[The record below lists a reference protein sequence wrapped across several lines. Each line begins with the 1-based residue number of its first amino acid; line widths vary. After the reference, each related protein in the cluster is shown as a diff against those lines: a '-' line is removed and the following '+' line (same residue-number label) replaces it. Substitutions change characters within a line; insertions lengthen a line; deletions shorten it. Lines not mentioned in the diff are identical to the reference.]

1 KMSFLSLYRK
11 YRPENFNDLI
21 GQDQVKI
28 TLKNALKNDRVAHA
42 YLFAGPRGTGKTST
56 AKVFAKSLNCAN
68 PSPDFEPCG
77 ECNSCQ
83 RIEKGNSLDV
93 IEIDAASNRGIDE
106 IRELREKV
114 KFYPGE
120 GQYKVYII
128 DEVHMLTKGA
138 FNALLKTLEE
148 PPESVVFILATT
160 EPHEVI
166 TTIMSRCQRFD
177 FTLLTLS
184 NLKKRLKYIAEAE
197 GYEIE
202 KEALDILARSARGG
216 MRDAISLLDQAISF
230 SDGRLSV
237 EQISRML
244 GRIDKSDLKD
254 FLLYLSREESQPALE
269 LLNKQ
274 LESGLGIERF
284 SDELIEYCREL
295 LLIKECGIDSGI
307 LEYSRS
313 YLEEIASVAANLSTK
328 KITRIIDEF
337 ASLKQKLRSSARPR
351 LQLEISVIKLSSRGS
366 SGSSLEARLSELE
379 FKLDS
384 ILKSRD
390 SSGVASSDFKKKIN
404 AQKSSDGTNVEAKK
418 QSSVQSQADSAET
431 ADENLKIK
439 KEKSE
444 QEKAEPKEIS
454 AEQSPQK
461 ESVQQSDTA
470 GGDLSLEMVKEN
482 WARVLNETRQ
492 LDISVQALLREG
504 APAAVDGKTIIIAF
518 PESKKFHYK
527 GAASNKDLVAR
538 VIRNVLN
545 EAVEIEFK
553 LGSKK
558 KLADQVKASQKNSE
572 ASTDLKVDIDLVED
586 HRADSAQSD
595 NNDLDSETAAEEIE
609 KSSKKLEQ
617 NLKKDNLQTEEPA
630 SQTAE
635 AAEQAGDLDIESL
648 ARIFS
653 GEIIEVDQSILENR
667 GGN

>member
-1 KMSFLSLYRK
+1 MSFLSLYRK

-21 GQDQVKI
+21 GQDQVKQ

-68 PSPDFEPCG
+68 PSPNFEPCG

-120 GQYKVYII
+120 GKYKVYII

-177 FTLLTLS
+177 FTLLTLN
-184 NLKKRLKYIAEAE
+184 NLKQRLEYIAASE

-230 SDGRLSV
+230 SDGQLSA
-237 EQISRML
+237 EKITRML
-244 GRIDKSDLKD
+244 GRINKTDLKQ
-254 FLLYLSREESQPALE
+254 FLVHLSKKQSQQALE

-313 YLEEIASVAANLSTK
+313 YLEEIASAAANLSTK
-328 KITRIIDEF
+328 EITQIIDEF
-337 ASLKQKLRSSARPR
+337 ASLKEKLRSSARPR
-351 LQLEISVIKLSSRGS
+351 LQLEISVIKLSSRES
-366 SGSSLEARLSELE
+366 SGSGLEARLSEIE
-379 FKLDS
+379 FKLNNLLTNKDNS
-384 ILKSRD
+384 NFKKELTAKKSELGSAAVDDNIQKNKEESTND
-390 SSGVASSDFKKKIN
+390 SSDQQK
-404 AQKSSDGTNVEAKK
+404 AQIEEDS
-418 QSSVQSQADSAET
+418 QS
-431 ADENLKIK
+431 K
-439 KEKSE
+439 KEI
-444 QEKAEPKEIS
+444 EPKTPAVKENAKSDSS
-454 AEQSPQK
+454 AG
-461 ESVQQSDTA
+461 T
-470 GGDLSLEMVKEN
+470 GNLSLEQVKDN
-482 WARVLNETRQ
+482 WGRVLNEIRQ
-492 LDISVQALLREG
+492 LDVSVQALLREG
-504 APAAVDGKTIIIAF
+504 EPLAVDKKTVTVAF
-518 PESKKFHYK
+518 PETKKFHYK
-527 GAASNKDLVAR
+527 GAVSNKALISR
-538 VIRNVLN
+538 VLRNVLN
-545 EAVEIEFK
+545 EAVELELQ
-553 LGSKK
+553 LGAKK
-558 KLADQVKASQKNSE
+558 KELNEARTNQAKKNDAD
-572 ASTDLKVDIDLVED
+572 IVED
-586 HRADSAQSD
+586 SSNSQ
-595 NNDLDSETAAEEIE
+595 NN
-609 KSSKKLEQ
+609 KKT
-617 NLKKDNLQTEEPA
+617 KTPA
-630 SQTAE
+630 SKSKE
-635 AAEQAGDLDIESL
+635 NDNFAGDLDIENL

-667 GGN
+667 GGK

>member
-1 KMSFLSLYRK
+1 MPTSL
-11 YRPENFNDLI
+11 L
-21 GQDQVKI
+21 
-28 TLKNALKNDRVAHA
+28 A
-42 YLFAGPRGTGKTST
+42 PRGTGKTST

-120 GQYKVYII
+120 GKHKVYII

-160 EPHEVI
+160 EPHDVI

-177 FTLLTLS
+177 FTLLTLTD
-184 NLKKRLKYIAEAE
+184 LKKRLKYIAGAE
-197 GYEIE
+197 GYEID

-230 SDGRLSV
+230 SDGQLSV
-237 EQISRML
+237 EEISRML
-244 GRIDKSDLKD
+244 GRIDKSDLKE
-254 FLLYLSREESQPALE
+254 FLLNLSREESQQALE

-328 KITRIIDEF
+328 KITNIIDEF
-337 ASLKQKLRSSARPR
+337 ASLKDKLSSSARPR
-351 LQLEISVIKLSSRGS
+351 LQLEISVIKLSSRGG
-366 SGSSLEARLSELE
+366 SGDSLEARLSEME
-379 FKLDS
+379 FKLNNLLNNSSNNQPEFIQKKEAAQNKNIDH
-384 ILKSRD
+384 KS
-390 SSGVASSDFKKKIN
+390 
-404 AQKSSDGTNVEAKK
+404 QKVEKEIQVEIENKEPEDQAGKEAVKQEAAEPEKAAAEKSAGSAAKK
-418 QSSVQSQADSAET
+418 
-431 ADENLKIK
+431 ENK
-439 KEKSE
+439 
-444 QEKAEPKEIS
+444 
-454 AEQSPQK
+454 QSPDTQK
-461 ESVQQSDTA
+461 QKRSASA
-470 GGDLSLEMVKEN
+470 GGGAVSLAEVKDN
-482 WARVLNETRQ
+482 WARILNEIRQ
-492 LDISVQALLREG
+492 LDVSVQALLREG
-504 APAAVDGKTIIIAF
+504 APAAVEGKTVIIAF
-518 PESKKFHYK
+518 PDSKKFHYK
-527 GAASNKDLVAR
+527 GAASNQALIAR
-538 VIRNVLN
+538 VLRNVLS
-545 EAVEIEFK
+545 EAVELEFQ
-553 LGSKK
+553 LGAKK
-558 KLADQVKASQKNSE
+558 KINKQQSNNSAAEKE
-572 ASTDLKVDIDLVED
+572 AVDLVEEKHPHLNQQKND
-586 HRADSAQSD
+586 KQKREK
-595 NNDLDSETAAEEIE
+595 NNAETEVPV
-609 KSSKKLEQ
+609 SQKKVQ
-617 NLKKDNLQTEEPA
+617 KTEE
-630 SQTAE
+630 
-635 AAEQAGDLDIESL
+635 AGTLDIENL

>member
-1 KMSFLSLYRK
+1 MSFLSLYRK

-21 GQDQVKI
+21 GQDQVKQ

-42 YLFAGPRGTGKTST
+42 YLFAGPRGTGKTSA

-68 PSPDFEPCG
+68 PSPTFEPCG

-120 GQYKVYII
+120 GKHKVYII

-160 EPHEVI
+160 EPHDVI

-177 FTLLTLS
+177 FTLLTLT
-184 NLKKRLKYIAEAE
+184 NLKKRLKFIADAE
-197 GYEIE
+197 GYEID
-202 KEALDILARSARGG
+202 KESLDILARSARGG

-230 SDGRLSV
+230 SDGQLSV
-237 EQISRML
+237 EEISRML
-244 GRIDKSDLKD
+244 GRIDKSDLKE
-254 FLLYLSREESQPALE
+254 FLLNISSEESQQALE

-313 YLEEIASVAANLSTK
+313 YLEEIASAAANLSIK
-328 KITRIIDEF
+328 KITKIIDEF
-337 ASLKQKLRSSARPR
+337 ASLKEKLRSSARPR

-366 SGSSLEARLSELE
+366 SGDTLEARLSELE
-379 FKLDS
+379 FKLDNF
-384 ILKSRD
+384 LNDKD
-390 SSGVASSDFKKKIN
+390 SSNQPQFIQKKEAVEKQKTDN
-404 AQKSSDGTNVEAKK
+404 KVEKDAQPETRNKKVEN
-418 QSSVQSQADSAET
+418 QAET
-431 ADENLKIK
+431 VQKEESAPEESAPK
-439 KEKSE
+439 KPVDKAEST
-444 QEKAEPKEIS
+444 QEKNV
-454 AEQSPQK
+454 QK
-461 ESVQQSDTA
+461 QNTAA
-470 GGDLSLEMVKEN
+470 GGGSVSLNQVKEN
-482 WARVLNETRQ
+482 WARVLKEIRQ
-492 LDISVQALLREG
+492 LDVSVQALLREG
-504 APAAVDGKTIIIAF
+504 SPAAVEGKTIIIAF
-518 PESKKFHYK
+518 PEAKKFHYK
-527 GAASNKDLVAR
+527 GAASNKALVAR
-538 VIRNVLN
+538 VLRNVLN
-545 EAVEIEFK
+545 EAVELEFQ
-553 LGSKK
+553 LGAKK
-558 KLADQVKASQKNSE
+558 KITNQQTADDFPDQNEAVDVVEDSKSAADQQENNNIVKNNSE
-572 ASTDLKVDIDLVED
+572 A
-586 HRADSAQSD
+586 
-595 NNDLDSETAAEEIE
+595 EE
-609 KSSKKLEQ
+609 L
-617 NLKKDNLQTEEPA
+617 A
-630 SQTAE
+630 SQERDQKT
-635 AAEQAGDLDIESL
+635 EQTGDLDIENL
-648 ARIFS
+648 ARFFS

>member
-1 KMSFLSLYRK
+1 MSFLSLYRK

-21 GQDQVKI
+21 GQDQVKQ

-68 PSPDFEPCG
+68 PSPNFEPCG

-120 GQYKVYII
+120 GKHKVYII

-160 EPHEVI
+160 EPHDVI

-177 FTLLTLS
+177 FTLLTLTD
-184 NLKKRLKYIAEAE
+184 LKKRLKYIADAE
-197 GYEIE
+197 GYEVD

-230 SDGRLSV
+230 SDGQLSV
-237 EQISRML
+237 EEISRML
-244 GRIDKSDLKD
+244 GRIDKSDLKE
-254 FLLYLSREESQPALE
+254 FLLHLSREESQLALE

-307 LEYSRS
+307 LEYSQS
-313 YLEEIASVAANLSTK
+313 YLEEIASVASNLSTK
-328 KITRIIDEF
+328 RITNIIDEF
-337 ASLKQKLRSSARPR
+337 ASLKEKLRSSARPR

-366 SGSSLEARLSELE
+366 SGDSLEARLSEME
-379 FKLDS
+379 FKLNNLLNNNASKPQFIQKKEAAQNKNTDHKPKKVEKELQVETENKES
-384 ILKSRD
+384 EDQAAKETVQQEEVNKETAAAKKSAG
-390 SSGVASSDFKKKIN
+390 SEAKKENKQSQSTQK
-404 AQKSSDGTNVEAKK
+404 QKSSA
-418 QSSVQSQADSAET
+418 A
-431 ADENLKIK
+431 
-439 KEKSE
+439 
-444 QEKAEPKEIS
+444 
-454 AEQSPQK
+454 
-461 ESVQQSDTA
+461 A
-470 GGDLSLEMVKEN
+470 GGGAVSLTAVKEN
-482 WARVLNETRQ
+482 WARILNEIRQ
-492 LDISVQALLREG
+492 LDVSVQALLREG
-504 APAAVDGKTIIIAF
+504 APAAVEGKTVIIAF
-518 PESKKFHYK
+518 PDSKKFHYK
-527 GAASNKDLVAR
+527 GAASNKALIAR
-538 VIRNVLN
+538 VLRNVLSEAVELEFQLGAKKKITDQQNNTQITKN
-545 EAVEIEFK
+545 EAV
-553 LGSKK
+553 
-558 KLADQVKASQKNSE
+558 
-572 ASTDLKVDIDLVED
+572 DLVED
-586 HRADSAQSD
+586 SQSVKNQQNRD
-595 NNDLDSETAAEEIE
+595 NKNKEKNKSETEDSVSQAKFQKTE
-609 KSSKKLEQ
+609 
-617 NLKKDNLQTEEPA
+617 QTEA
-630 SQTAE
+630 
-635 AAEQAGDLDIESL
+635 LDIENL

>member
-1 KMSFLSLYRK
+1 VFLLYNTIFEVKKMSFLSLYRK

-21 GQDQVKI
+21 GQDQVKQ

-42 YLFAGPRGTGKTST
+42 YLFAGPRGTGKTSA

-68 PSPDFEPCG
+68 PSSNFEPCG

-120 GQYKVYII
+120 GKYKVYII

-160 EPHEVI
+160 EPHDVI

-177 FTLLTLS
+177 FTLLTLT

-197 GYEIE
+197 GYEVD
-202 KEALDILARSARGG
+202 KETLDILARSARGG

-230 SDGRLSV
+230 SDGQLSV
-237 EQISRML
+237 EEISRML
-244 GRIDKSDLKD
+244 GRIDKSDLKE
-254 FLLYLSREESQPALE
+254 FLLNISREETQQALE
-269 LLNKQ
+269 LLNEQ

-313 YLEEIASVAANLSTK
+313 YLEEIAYAAANLSTK
-328 KITRIIDEF
+328 KITNIIDEF
-337 ASLKQKLRSSARPR
+337 ASLKDKLRSSARPR

-366 SGSSLEARLSELE
+366 SSDSLEARLSEME
-379 FKLDS
+379 FKLDNF
-384 ILKSRD
+384 LNNKEE
-390 SSGVASSDFKKKIN
+390 SSQPQFIQKKK
-404 AQKSSDGTNVEAKK
+404 AVEKQKTAAKAEK
-418 QSSVQSQADSAET
+418 PKKTIQAET
-431 ADENLKIK
+431 KDDQDKN
-439 KEKSE
+439 KS
-444 QEKAEPKEIS
+444 
-454 AEQSPQK
+454 
-461 ESVQQSDTA
+461 ESVQEEKSAPTER
-470 GGDLSLEMVKEN
+470 GSISLAQVKEN
-482 WARVLNETRQ
+482 WARVLNETRK
-492 LDISVQALLREG
+492 LDVSVQALLREG
-504 APAAVDGKTIIIAF
+504 SPAAVAGRTIIIAF
-518 PESKKFHYK
+518 PEAKKFHYK
-527 GAASNKDLVAR
+527 GAASNKALVAR
-538 VIRNVLN
+538 VLRNVLN
-545 EAVEIEFK
+545 EAVELEFQ
-553 LGSKK
+553 LGAKK
-558 KLADQVKASQKNSE
+558 KISNQDLANKKVENNNSG
-572 ASTDLKVDIDLVED
+572 
-586 HRADSAQSD
+586 
-595 NNDLDSETAAEEIE
+595 AEEPVSQE
-609 KSSKKLEQ
+609 KEQ
-617 NLKKDNLQTEEPA
+617 KT
-630 SQTAE
+630 
-635 AAEQAGDLDIESL
+635 EQAGDLDIENL

>member
-1 KMSFLSLYRK
+1 MSFLSLYRK

-21 GQDQVKI
+21 GQDQVKT

-42 YLFAGPRGTGKTST
+42 YLFAGPRGTGKTSA

-68 PSPDFEPCG
+68 PSENFEPCG

-83 RIEKGNSLDV
+83 RIKKGNSLDV

-120 GQYKVYII
+120 GKYKVYII

-177 FTLLTLS
+177 FSLLTLS
-184 NLKKRLKYIAEAE
+184 DLKKRLKYIAEEE
-197 GYEIE
+197 GYEID
-202 KEALDILARSARGG
+202 KAALDILARSARGG

-230 SDGRLSV
+230 SDGKLSA
-237 EQISRML
+237 EEISRML
-244 GRIDKSDLKD
+244 GRINKSDLKQ
-254 FLLYLSREESQPALE
+254 FLSYISKKESQKALE

-313 YLEEIASVAANLSTK
+313 YLEEIASIASNLSTK
-328 KITRIIDEF
+328 KITNIIDEF
-337 ASLKQKLRSSARPR
+337 ASLKEKLRSSSRPR
-351 LQLEISVIKLSSRGS
+351 LQLEISVIKLSSEES
-366 SGSSLEARLSELE
+366 SSDSLEARLSELE
-379 FKLDS
+379 FKFNNLINNKD
-384 ILKSRD
+384 KST
-390 SSGVASSDFKKKIN
+390 FKKQSD
-404 AQKSSDGTNVEAKK
+404 AQKSSVRE
-418 QSSVQSQADSAET
+418 
-431 ADENLKIK
+431 
-439 KEKSE
+439 KEPKTTKPV
-444 QEKAEPKEIS
+444 QEKDETKNNQIQDTVAEEEAIS
-454 AEQSPQK
+454 LAQ
-461 ESVQQSDTA
+461 
-470 GGDLSLEMVKEN
+470 VKEN
-482 WARVLNETRQ
+482 WPRILNETRQ

-504 APAAVDGKTIIIAF
+504 SPHAIEGKTVIIAF

-527 GAASNKDLVAR
+527 GAVSNQSLIAR
-538 VIRNVLN
+538 VLRNVLN
-545 EAVEIEFK
+545 GAVELEFQ
-553 LGSKK
+553 LGFKK
-558 KLADQVKASQKNSE
+558 KEMNDSQN
-572 ASTDLKVDIDLVED
+572 DNLVED
-586 HRADSAQSD
+586 KSPEPVKGKSNIQVESEIQKVNEKKSAESVEQNP
-595 NNDLDSETAAEEIE
+595 NNDLE
-609 KSSKKLEQ
+609 
-617 NLKKDNLQTEEPA
+617 TEEPA
-630 SQTAE
+630 SQTTE
-635 AAEQAGDLDIESL
+635 KDKEEAGDLDIEDL

>member
-1 KMSFLSLYRK
+1 VFLLYNTILEVKKMSFLSLYRK

-21 GQDQVKI
+21 GQDQVKQ

-68 PSPDFEPCG
+68 PNADHEPCG
-77 ECNSCQ
+77 KCNSCQ

-120 GQYKVYII
+120 GKYKVYII

-177 FTLLTLS
+177 FTLLTLT
-184 NLKKRLKYIAEAE
+184 NLKKRLKYISDSE
-197 GYEIE
+197 GYEID

-230 SDGRLSV
+230 SDGQLSAAEV
-237 EQISRML
+237 TRML
-244 GRIDKSDLKD
+244 GRINKSDLKQ
-254 FLLYLSREESQPALE
+254 FLVHLSKKESQKALE

-313 YLEEIASVAANLSTK
+313 YLEEIASIAANLSTK
-328 KITRIIDEF
+328 EITNIIDEF
-337 ASLKQKLRSSARPR
+337 ASLKEKLRSSARPR
-351 LQLEISVIKLSSRGS
+351 LQLEISVIKLSSRES
-366 SGSSLEARLSELE
+366 SNSLEARLSELE
-379 FKLDS
+379 FKLDN
-384 ILKSRD
+384 ILNDREN
-390 SSGVASSDFKKKIN
+390 SSFEKQLEVKKNEVKTSSEKNK
-404 AQKSSDGTNVEAKK
+404 
-418 QSSVQSQADSAET
+418 
-431 ADENLKIK
+431 
-439 KEKSE
+439 KSE
-444 QEKAEPKEIS
+444 NTNEKPENKKLESETENEKIENKKDIKTENIS
-454 AEQSPQK
+454 NSG
-461 ESVQQSDTA
+461 S
-470 GGDLSLEMVKEN
+470 LSLKQVKEN
-482 WARVLNETRQ
+482 WAKILNETRQ

-504 APAAVDGKTIIIAF
+504 APTAVDNKKVIVSF

-527 GAASNKDLVAR
+527 GAASNKALISR
-538 VIRNVLN
+538 VLRNVLN
-545 EAVEIEFK
+545 EAAELELQ
-553 LGSKK
+553 LGVKK
-558 KLADQVKASQKNSE
+558 KELNDKTNNKQND
-572 ASTDLKVDIDLVED
+572 DLDLVED
-586 HRADSAQSD
+586 SSSQKNQEMDKMNRDDNEQKNISD
-595 NNDLDSETAAEEIE
+595 DAHTAKNDLET
-609 KSSKKLEQ
+609 K
-617 NLKKDNLQTEEPA
+617 TPA
-630 SQTAE
+630 SQINE
-635 AAEQAGDLDIESL
+635 NNNELAGDLDIENL
-648 ARIFS
+648 ARVFS

>member
-1 KMSFLSLYRK
+1 MSFLSLYRK
-11 YRPENFNDLI
+11 YRPEDFNDLI
-21 GQDQVKI
+21 GQDQVKQ

-120 GQYKVYII
+120 GKHKVYII

-160 EPHEVI
+160 EPHDVI

-177 FTLLTLS
+177 FTLLTLTD
-184 NLKKRLKYIAEAE
+184 LKKRLKYIAGAE
-197 GYEIE
+197 GYEID

-230 SDGRLSV
+230 SDGQLSV
-237 EQISRML
+237 EEISRML
-244 GRIDKSDLKD
+244 GRIDKSDLKE
-254 FLLYLSREESQPALE
+254 FLLNLSREESQQALE

-328 KITRIIDEF
+328 KITNIIDEF
-337 ASLKQKLRSSARPR
+337 ASLKEKLRSSARPR
-351 LQLEISVIKLSSRGS
+351 LQLEISVIKLSSRGG
-366 SGSSLEARLSELE
+366 SGDSLEARLSEME
-379 FKLDS
+379 FKLNNLLNNSSNNQPEFIQKKEAAQNKNIDH
-384 ILKSRD
+384 KS
-390 SSGVASSDFKKKIN
+390 
-404 AQKSSDGTNVEAKK
+404 QKVEKEIQVEIENKEPEDQAGKEAVKQEAAEPEKAAAEKSAGSEAKK
-418 QSSVQSQADSAET
+418 
-431 ADENLKIK
+431 ENK
-439 KEKSE
+439 
-444 QEKAEPKEIS
+444 
-454 AEQSPQK
+454 QSPGTQK
-461 ESVQQSDTA
+461 QKRSASA
-470 GGDLSLEMVKEN
+470 GGGAVSLAEVKDN
-482 WARVLNETRQ
+482 WARILNEIRQ
-492 LDISVQALLREG
+492 LDVSVQALLREG
-504 APAAVDGKTIIIAF
+504 APAAVEGKTVIIAF
-518 PESKKFHYK
+518 PDSKKFHYK
-527 GAASNKDLVAR
+527 GAASNQALIAR
-538 VIRNVLN
+538 VLRNVLS
-545 EAVEIEFK
+545 EAVELEFQ
-553 LGSKK
+553 LGAKK
-558 KLADQVKASQKNSE
+558 KITKQQSNNSAAEKE
-572 ASTDLKVDIDLVED
+572 AVDLVEEKHPHLNQQKND
-586 HRADSAQSD
+586 KQKRE
-595 NNDLDSETAAEEIE
+595 NNNAETEVPV
-609 KSSKKLEQ
+609 SQKKVQ
-617 NLKKDNLQTEEPA
+617 KTEE
-630 SQTAE
+630 
-635 AAEQAGDLDIESL
+635 AGTLDIENL